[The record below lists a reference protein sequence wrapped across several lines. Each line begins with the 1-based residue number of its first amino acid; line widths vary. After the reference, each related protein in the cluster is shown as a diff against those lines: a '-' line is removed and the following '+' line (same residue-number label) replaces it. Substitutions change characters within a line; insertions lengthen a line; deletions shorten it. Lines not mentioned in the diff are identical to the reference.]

1 MRKLF
6 LVLVMAVC
14 LTGVAAAGDSG
25 YGAALELEETTEIAV
40 ILASPHEYEGK
51 VVQVKGPVQEA
62 CTEKGC
68 WMRIKSPDGQILL
81 VKSSDETVLVPGDTA
96 GRTAVVEGIVVI
108 EHGDKPAESSEESG
122 HTCAQAKIRLETRGV
137 VLL

>member
-1 MRKLF
+1 MRKVLLT
-6 LVLVMAVC
+6 LVLGCC
-14 LTGVAAAGDSG
+14 LVGVAAAGDDG
-25 YGAALELEETTEIAV
+25 YGAALELEESTAIAD

-62 CTEKGC
+62 CTAKGC

-96 GRTAVVEGIVVI
+96 GRTAVVEGVVVI
-108 EHGDKPAESSEESG
+108 EHGDEPAESTEESG
-122 HTCAQAKIRLETRGV
+122 HTCAQAEIRLETRGV